1 MRIYNSYFL
10 SCFILTLFPLANLW
24 AEDADL
30 AAKTAIVHAGDEPVA
45 SPAATTAPTARVN
58 SRAAIYTTI
67 DGQKVEGWLAWPAGK
82 EMGSSPGLIIIHE
95 WWGLNENI
103 KQTSERLAAEGYVT
117 LAVDLYRGETA
128 EIPKT
133 AMKLMQS
140 LNAEAEAGVGN
151 LAAAYDYLHNTM
163 GLEKVGIVG
172 WCLGGRWSL
181 QAALFMPDAI
191 DAMVMYYGSVVTDKA
206 QLATLQMPVMGNFA
220 ENDPIIP
227 LNEVTE
233 FSATLDAL
241 GKTADIK
248 IYEGAKHAFSNTSGL
263 AYDPV
268 AANDAWMRSTKFLAQ
283 YLGNPE

>member
-1 MRIYNSYFL
+1 MRTYNSYFL

-30 AAKTAIVHAGDEPVA
+30 AAKTAIVHASDEPVA

-58 SRAAIYTTI
+58 SRAAIYATI

-82 EMGSSPGLIIIHE
+82 EMGSTPGLIVIHE

-128 EIPKT
+128 ETPKT

-140 LNAEAEAGVGN
+140 LNAESEAGVGN

-163 GLEKVGIVG
+163 SLQKVGIVG

-181 QAALFMPDAI
+181 LASLELPEDI
-191 DAMVMYYGSVVTDKA
+191 DATVIYYGGVTDDKQ
-206 QLATLQMPVMGNFA
+206 QLATLQMPILGHFA
-220 ENDPIIP
+220 SKDPIVP
-227 LNEVTE
+227 PDTVVAFRDALNE
-233 FSATLDAL
+233 L
-241 GKTADIK
+241 GKDADIY
-248 IYEGAKHAFSNTSGL
+248 IYPDTKHAFANPSGL
-263 AYDPV
+263 AYNAG
-268 AANDAWMRSTKFLAQ
+268 AAEQAWGRTTDFLKRNLQ
-283 YLGNPE
+283 